1 MQLSKYICQ
10 TIQVFSS
17 YPKVIFQIYLQNSK
31 SHPLFPIVS
40 ITITCWICK
49 CTFDL
54 EITSAIIITLEMIKK
69 QHIFTLL
76 LYICIKNVG
85 KHVKFEHLSWNSHP
99 SPGTRLCL
107 NFILIKSRHHTG
119 RSYYFSKVKRRLE
132 PRIDKIFTKYDYRLI
147 VS

>member
-1 MQLSKYICQ
+1 
-10 TIQVFSS
+10 
-17 YPKVIFQIYLQNSK
+17 
-31 SHPLFPIVS
+31 
-40 ITITCWICK
+40 
-49 CTFDL
+49 
-54 EITSAIIITLEMIKK
+54 MIKK

-107 NFILIKSRHHTG
+107 NFILIKSRHHTC

-132 PRIDKIFTKYDYRLI
+132 TRINKIFTKYDYKLTVSWKQEITCMAACLFVKKMLHFIHLSRKDQFSISVMVVFKYVWEMTQGNCHKFHNIRLKC
-147 VS
+147 SN